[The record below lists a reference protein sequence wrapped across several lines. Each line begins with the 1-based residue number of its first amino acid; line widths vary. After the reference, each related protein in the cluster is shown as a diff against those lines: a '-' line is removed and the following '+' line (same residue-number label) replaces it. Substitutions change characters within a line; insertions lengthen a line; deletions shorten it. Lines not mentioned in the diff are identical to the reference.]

1 MKKEKIQNNDI
12 LTFRNGETVIFGENA
27 HRNVINKFYNDNLEH
42 IEDRNLDIIS
52 VKRPYYEDIFRTP
65 QDIHNMDRT
74 QLETELI
81 ERRLQVENLIHE
93 IQRKDEYIRIYS
105 EGLNNVMEKGR
116 KLK

>member
-12 LTFRNGETVIFGENA
+12 LTFRNGDTVIFGEQA
-27 HRNVINKFYNDNLEH
+27 HRKVIIKFYNDNLEH
-42 IEDRNLDIIS
+42 IEDHNFDIVS

-65 QDIHNMDRT
+65 LDVHFMDRT

-81 ERRLQVENLIHE
+81 ERRVQVEKLIYE

-105 EGLNNVMEKGR
+105 EGLNDIVEKRR
-116 KLK
+116 K